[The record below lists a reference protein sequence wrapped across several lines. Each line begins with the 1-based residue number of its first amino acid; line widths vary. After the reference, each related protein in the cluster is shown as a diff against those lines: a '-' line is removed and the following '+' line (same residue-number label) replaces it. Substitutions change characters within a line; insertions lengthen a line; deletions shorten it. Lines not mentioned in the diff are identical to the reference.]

1 MADIDYSA
9 LEDAVITLESEE
21 GESMECRLV
30 CIFEYNEQDY
40 AAFAEIESEENEVY
54 LFTVDAKQNHKET
67 NFEFNIIEDE
77 DLLDELIEVLQQITD
92 EEFGDEDDVIIDEDD
107 DSDEDDDEDDSKWDE
122 FITKKLN

>member
-1 MADIDYSA
+1 
-9 LEDAVITLESEE
+9 
-21 GESMECRLV
+21 MECQLV

-40 AAFAEIESEENEVY
+40 AAFTEIDNDENELY
-54 LFTVDAKQNHKET
+54 LFTVDAKRKHRET

-92 EEFGDEDDVIIDEDD
+92 EEFDDEDDMSIDE

-122 FITKKLN
+122 FITKKLD